1 MTAFCSIIARNY
13 FAQALSLIE
22 SLRKSGQ
29 CEHFVLLIIDCE
41 EEDKELHSNTSLEV
55 LSCDDLDIQNLLKR
69 RFKYNITEFST
80 SVKAKL
86 ILKLFEKGH
95 SKVIYLDPDIL
106 VLNSLSVIIH
116 KLDCCDVLLTPH
128 MDTPTPYGWQGVDHF
143 SMMATGI
150 YNLGFIGVRKSENA
164 LLFLTWWDSQLENRC
179 VDEQQSGVFTD
190 QKYLDVATTLFR
202 GFSILEE
209 PGYNVAPWNLHSR
222 SISKNDDSWMCNG
235 EPLYFY
241 HFSNYNIKKPDTIAG
256 YMDGI
261 SFSLFP
267 NLKLLYQ
274 EYQDYLVKNNYS
286 FYSELPYKHDY
297 FQCGIKIDNSIRKVY
312 REKRYLYETISDPF
326 SSQFLAAF
334 QVNILHGTLMSILFR
349 IKHRA
354 INLINIFIPENK
366 CFSKT

>member
-13 FAQALSLIE
+13 FAQAISLIE
-22 SLRKSGQ
+22 SLRKSGHT
-29 CEHFVLLIIDCE
+29 ETFFLLIIDSDN
-41 EEDKELHSNTSLEV
+41 EDKKQHSNASLEV
-55 LSCDDLDIQNLLKR
+55 LICDDLDIQNLLKR
-69 RFKYNITEFST
+69 KFKYNITEFST

-86 ILKLFEKGH
+86 IHKLFENGY

-106 VLNSLSVIIH
+106 VLNSLAGLIH

-128 MDTPTPYGWQGVDHF
+128 MDKPTPDRWQGVDHF

-150 YNLGFIGVRKSENA
+150 YNLGFIGIRKSENA
-164 LLFLTWWDSQLENRC
+164 LLFLKWWDSQLENRC

-190 QKYLDVATTLFR
+190 QKYLDIATTLFR

-222 SISKNDDSWMCNG
+222 NISKNNDFWLCNG
-235 EPLYFY
+235 ELLYFY
-241 HFSNYNIKKPDTIAG
+241 HFSNHNIKNPEKIAG

-267 NLKLLYQ
+267 HLRLLYQ

-286 FYSELPYKHDY
+286 FYSELPYKHGY

-334 QVNILHGTLMSILFR
+334 QVKILHGTLVSILFR

-354 INLINIFIPENK
+354 IALIKMFYP
-366 CFSKT
+366 